1 MDFKIGDDFDEN
13 GNVKEHKVNKK
24 IAIAMVAIIAIV
36 IGLVVFFVSNAIF
49 GDSGDDETPV
59 DTQVE
64 LSDENVQILYKY
76 VAYKDNGY
84 GNDKF
89 LKETA
94 THNNE
99 FTDEEKMYYIL
110 QFLQPSD
117 LQFEGNVNDK
127 KQKVYVLSISKLKSY
142 LPRFFGN
149 DPGFTPP
156 AKMTYK
162 FGFKINDLSVA
173 EFTFSEDEQIYN
185 VVFNKEESKKEELVK
200 PFYTKLTSA
209 LKKADGT
216 LILTEK
222 VIYATSEKA
231 DDTYNVKIFKDYGHT
246 TTIMENR
253 GLTEEQVKTN
263 PISIDNYLE
272 KAATVTYTFG
282 VNKINRNYYFDSSTI
297 TY

>member
-49 GDSGDDETPV
+49 GDSGDDDTPV
-59 DTQVE
+59 DTQVD

-99 FTDEEKMYYIL
+99 FTDEEKMYYTL

-127 KQKVYVLSISKLKSY
+127 K
-142 LPRFFGN
+142 
-149 DPGFTPP
+149 
-156 AKMTYK
+156 
-162 FGFKINDLSVA
+162 
-173 EFTFSEDEQIYN
+173 
-185 VVFNKEESKKEELVK
+185 
-200 PFYTKLTSA
+200 
-209 LKKADGT
+209 
-216 LILTEK
+216 
-222 VIYATSEKA
+222 
-231 DDTYNVKIFKDYGHT
+231 
-246 TTIMENR
+246 
-253 GLTEEQVKTN
+253 
-263 PISIDNYLE
+263 
-272 KAATVTYTFG
+272 
-282 VNKINRNYYFDSSTI
+282 
-297 TY
+297 